1 MAEEREGQRGLV
13 ADAAESLVD
22 DLLGLADGVG
32 AEVGQFAAFQVA
44 PDLFDRIEVGGVGR
58 ETFDDQPLRCFLMK
72 ACMAR
77 LR

>member
-1 MAEEREGQRGLV
+1 MTEECECQPGLV
-13 ADAAESLVD
+13 ADATESLVD
-22 DLLGLADGVG
+22 DLLGLVDGVE

-44 PDLFDRIEVGGVGR
+44 PDLFDRIEVGGVTR
-58 ETFDDQPLRCFLMK
+58 SRSTTSHFVASLMK